1 MSSSEAGR
9 VDISQ
14 YDYDLPK
21 DRIAQVPAEP
31 RDSAR
36 LLVLD
41 RRSGEIEHATFR
53 DLGRFL
59 DAGDLLVAN
68 DTRVFP
74 ARTLGTRFTGG
85 KVEVFFLREAEPG
98 KWEVMIR
105 CNGRPASGERLRLE
119 DGRLDARLL
128 KKTPEGHWLVSV
140 PRGVD
145 LPALLEELGR
155 VPLPP
160 YIRREPE
167 EQRSPFDKER
177 YQTVYAERP
186 GAVAA
191 PTAGL
196 HFTPELLKRL
206 RDEGV
211 GMETITLHV
220 GPGTYRP
227 IKTRDVTEHEM
238 HAEWYRVPEPVA
250 GCIRTTTNAGHRV
263 VAVGTTTC
271 RALESAADG
280 PGEGW
285 TRLFIHPP
293 YEFRVVDAMIT
304 NFHLPRSSL
313 LVMVCA
319 FAGRE
324 QILNA
329 YEEAKREGYRFYSY
343 GDAMLIR

>member
-1 MSSSEAGR
+1 MSSPEAEH
-9 VDISQ
+9 VDVSQ

-21 DRIAQVPAEP
+21 ERIAQVPAEP

-41 RRSGEIEHATFR
+41 RRSGEIEHAIFR

-85 KVEVFFLREAEPG
+85 RVEVFFLRETEPG

-105 CNGRPASGERLRLE
+105 CNGHPAQGERLLLE
-119 DGRLDARLL
+119 DGRLHVRLL

-140 PRGVD
+140 PRGAD
-145 LPALLEELGR
+145 MTALLDELGR

-160 YIRREPE
+160 YIHREPE
-167 EQRSPFDKER
+167 QQRSPLDRER

-196 HFTPELLKRL
+196 HFTPDLLKRL
-206 RDEGV
+206 REDGV

-220 GPGTYRP
+220 GPGTFRP
-227 IKTRDVTEHEM
+227 IKARDVSEHEM
-238 HAEWYRVPEPVA
+238 HAEWYCVPERVA
-250 GCIRTTTNAGHRV
+250 ERIKATAQAGHRV

-271 RALESAADG
+271 RALESAPDG

-324 QILNA
+324 RILNA
-329 YEEAKREGYRFYSY
+329 YEAAKREGYRFYSY